1 MDDHLQIQGQDGFV
15 EHDGLKRSCLFTEPG
30 ESLVNGWP
38 DDHRKVLSATG
49 TGQQIGQEGMIHQ
62 KQDGRVRIGVAQRR
76 REDGLLVVS
85 YRLPQGALPV
95 REMQTPEL
103 TRALEEAVESNAPPA
118 VMGRRIKLRYA
129 HQGGN
134 NPPVIVVHGNQTD
147 KLATHYKRYLAN
159 QFREKF
165 KLKGVPLALVFKTGD
180 NPFKDKKNEL
190 TARQIKKKQRLVSR
204 GKKRGR

>member
-62 KQDGRVRIGVAQRR
+62 KQDRRVRIGEAQRR
-76 REDGLLVVS
+76 REDGHLVAS

-95 REMQTPEL
+95 REMQTPGGIKQTLFRHGVRRDRPQKRLEK
-103 TRALEEAVESNAPPA
+103 RAQV
-118 VMGRRIKLRYA
+118 GIK
-129 HQGGN
+129 G
-134 NPPVIVVHGNQTD
+134 
-147 KLATHYKRYLAN
+147 LACFAGHALPCFPKQAACMASD
-159 QFREKF
+159 QFHHVATFR
-165 KLKGVPLALVFKTGD
+165 
-180 NPFKDKKNEL
+180 
-190 TARQIKKKQRLVSR
+190 
-204 GKKRGR
+204 